1 MDGTRGCGHGWTHR
15 PGKKTCLLPFPLFTS
30 HFQRWQATPSLYS
43 PSVERVA
50 VTSKVP
56 LLGPELNLSKCF
68 FPSCSL
74 QRLSSKC
81 LRTIIEAILSLTHT
95 HKPTSSSRS
104 QNQFG
109 TIRHGRKNLSK
120 ALSSIATRKILHL
133 LNINVGSFSY
143 SPLV

>member
-1 MDGTRGCGHGWTHR
+1 MEPEDADTVGHTDLGR
-15 PGKKTCLLPFPLFTS
+15 RLVFSPFPCSHPTSSDDKPPLHFT
-30 HFQRWQATPSLYS
+30 L

-68 FPSCSL
+68 FLSCSL

-120 ALSSIATRKILHL
+120 ALSSIATSKILHL
-133 LNINVGSFSY
+133 LNINVGSFSH
-143 SPLV
+143 SLLV